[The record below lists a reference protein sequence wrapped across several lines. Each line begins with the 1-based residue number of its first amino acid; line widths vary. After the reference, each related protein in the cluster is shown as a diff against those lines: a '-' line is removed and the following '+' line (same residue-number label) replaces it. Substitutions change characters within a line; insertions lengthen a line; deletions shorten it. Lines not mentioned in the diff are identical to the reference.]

1 LARVF
6 DQLRGQRAGFVAGK
20 ETSAHSANY
29 GLRNPDFSGKGLIA
43 SNTSS
48 TPLLA
53 MRSLDQRDLQSLF
66 LIPLPGTSNECVA
79 LAAQA
84 KRWDWPAQVYLGLEA
99 TEAQLQAV
107 PISAHPAFSHA
118 RGSFCRRRM

>member
-1 LARVF
+1 MVF
-6 DQLRGQRAGFVAGK
+6 G
-20 ETSAHSANY
+20 
-29 GLRNPDFSGKGLIA
+29 NPDFSGKGLIA

-84 KRWDWPAQVYLGLEA
+84 NDGLAGPSVSRPRSDEA
-99 TEAQLQAV
+99 NSRPSDLRTSC
-107 PISAHPAFSHA
+107 I
-118 RGSFCRRRM
+118 